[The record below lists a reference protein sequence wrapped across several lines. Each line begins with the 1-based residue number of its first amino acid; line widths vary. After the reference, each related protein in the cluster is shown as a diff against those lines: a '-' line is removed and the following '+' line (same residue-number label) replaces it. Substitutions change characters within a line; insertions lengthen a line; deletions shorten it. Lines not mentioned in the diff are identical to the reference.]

1 MALPTFYMNATIQ
14 SARESELPNASF
26 TNGMNLAGSNN
37 AAVGVNFG
45 GGAVEG
51 TPEQFTLLDQTAT
64 ARNPQQSQHIGYAPS
79 SVRYGT
85 PSTNGDGTLTSVGTA
100 ALTVLATGWVA
111 GA

>member
-1 MALPTFYMNATIQ
+1 MTLPTFYMNATLQ

-26 TNGMNLAGSNN
+26 SNGMNLAGSNN
-37 AAVGVNFG
+37 AAIGVNFG
-45 GGAVEG
+45 GGAVAG
-51 TPEQFTLLDQTAT
+51 TPEQFTLLDQAAA
-64 ARNPQQSQHIGYAPS
+64 ARNPQDSQHIGSAAS

-85 PSTNGDGTLTSVGTA
+85 PSTTGDGTLTSVGTV